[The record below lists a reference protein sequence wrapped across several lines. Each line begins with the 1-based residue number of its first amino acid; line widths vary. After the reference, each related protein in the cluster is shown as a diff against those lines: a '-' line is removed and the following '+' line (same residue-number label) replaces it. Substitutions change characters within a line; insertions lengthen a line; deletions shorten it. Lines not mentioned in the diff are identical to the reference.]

1 MATEVIIP
9 SLGEVVQ
16 DVKILNWFKSEG
28 GTVEKGEPLLEV
40 ESEKVTI
47 EIEAPAS
54 GIVGK
59 ILSPKGSKVHITQ
72 VVAVIVAEGE
82 VVPESYGK
90 AFPSGSVPS
99 ELTPPEQT
107 ATSKKNVVQIRAV
120 PAARKIAQQGGVDLT
135 LVKPTGPH
143 GTIMKSDVEAYLAS
157 IEKGREPRPAARE
170 KIKASPLARAMAS
183 SQGLDL
189 AEIKGTGA
197 DGKIVK
203 DDILRT
209 LKEREAV
216 DYLGKKALETIP
228 IRGVRRA
235 IYDNMTIS
243 LNRTAQLTLHT
254 EACAV
259 ALVDLRDRLNNRLIG
274 EEPRVSYNAILAKI
288 VATALRLH
296 PRINAS
302 AEEDEIKV
310 WQQIHIG
317 FATESEN
324 GLLVPVIRNPDRKSI
339 SQINQELHELI
350 LKTKD
355 KKLLPDD
362 LANGTFTI
370 SNLGFAD
377 IDHFTPIL
385 RPPESALLGV
395 GRVVEKPVVKDT
407 RIVAEHR
414 IGLSLTFDH
423 RIIDGAPAARFL
435 KTVKEIIEEP
445 LLMIN

>member
-9 SLGEVVQ
+9 SLGEVVE
-16 DVKILNWFKSEG
+16 DVKILDWFKSEG
-28 GTVEKGEPLLEV
+28 DTVEKGEPLLEV

-54 GIVGK
+54 GIVGR
-59 ILSPKGSKVHITQ
+59 IFSPKGSKVHITQ
-72 VVAVIVAEGE
+72 VVGVIVAEGE

-90 AFPSGSVPS
+90 GLPGGPVPS
-99 ELTPPEQT
+99 ELTRLEQT
-107 ATSKKNVVQIRAV
+107 ATGKKSVVQIRAV
-120 PAARKIAQQGGVDLT
+120 PVARKMAQQRGVDLT
-135 LVKPTGPH
+135 LVKPTGPQ
-143 GTIMKSDVEAYLAS
+143 GTIMKRDVEAYLAS
-157 IEKGREPRPAARE
+157 IERERGRRPAARE
-170 KIKASPLARAMAS
+170 KIKASPLARTMAS

-189 AEIKGTGA
+189 AEIKGTGPG
-197 DGKIVK
+197 GKIVK
-203 DDILRT
+203 DDVLRT
-209 LKEREAV
+209 LKEKEAV

-243 LNRTAQLTLHT
+243 LGRTAQLTLHT

-259 ALVDLRDRLNNRLIG
+259 ALVDLRDRLNNRLMV
-274 EEPRVSYNAILAKI
+274 EEPRISYNAILTKI

-302 AEEDEIKV
+302 AEGDEIKV

-317 FATESEN
+317 FAMESEN

-339 SQINQELHELI
+339 SQINQELHELA
-350 LKTKD
+350 LKTRD
-355 KKLLPDD
+355 GKLVPDD

-385 RPPESALLGV
+385 RPPESALLGM
-395 GRVVEKPVVKDT
+395 GRIVERPVVKDGQ
-407 RIVAEHR
+407 IIAQNR

-445 LLMIN
+445 VLMIS

>member
-1 MATEVIIP
+1 VATEVIIP

-90 AFPSGSVPS
+90 AFPRGSVPS
-99 ELTPPEQT
+99 ELTPLEQT
-107 ATSKKNVVQIRAV
+107 ATSKKVVQIRAV

-157 IEKGREPRPAARE
+157 IEKGRERRPEAGE
-170 KIKASPLARAMAS
+170 KIKASPLARAMAL

-189 AEIKGTGA
+189 VEIKGTGA

-203 DDILRT
+203 DDILRA
-209 LKEREAV
+209 LKEKEAV
-216 DYLGKKALETIP
+216 DYLGKEALETIP
-228 IRGVRRA
+228 ISGVRRA

-243 LNRTAQLTLHT
+243 LSRTAQLTLHT

-259 ALVDLRDRLNNRLIG
+259 ALVELRDRLNNRLIG

-339 SQINQELHELI
+339 SEINQQLHELI

-362 LANGTFTI
+362 VANGTFTI